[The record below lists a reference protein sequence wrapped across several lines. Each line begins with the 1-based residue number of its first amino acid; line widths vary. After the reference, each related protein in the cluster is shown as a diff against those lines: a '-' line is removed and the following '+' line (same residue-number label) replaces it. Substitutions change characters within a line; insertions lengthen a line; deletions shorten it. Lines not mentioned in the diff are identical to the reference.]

1 MDMCNCSKC
10 ENGFDDDDL
19 QSSASDF
26 SDDDLWRWGK
36 MRGFENE
43 IFWAGFRRS
52 KFLEKI
58 RIPCNTIE
66 GALSFH
72 RLGLVHI

>member
-1 MDMCNCSKC
+1 
-10 ENGFDDDDL
+10 
-19 QSSASDF
+19 
-26 SDDDLWRWGK
+26 

-66 GALSFH
+66 GALGSTGW
-72 RLGLVHI
+72 GLSIFSSWISVSCSKSGLPLVFNIMHFLQ

>member
-1 MDMCNCSKC
+1 
-10 ENGFDDDDL
+10 
-19 QSSASDF
+19 
-26 SDDDLWRWGK
+26 

-43 IFWAGFRRS
+43 IFWAGFRTS
-52 KFLEKI
+52 KFLGKI

-66 GALSFH
+66 GALGFH

>member
-1 MDMCNCSKC
+1 
-10 ENGFDDDDL
+10 
-19 QSSASDF
+19 
-26 SDDDLWRWGK
+26 

-43 IFWAGFRRS
+43 IFWAGFRS

-66 GALSFH
+66 GAVGFH
-72 RLGLVHI
+72 KLGLVHI

>member
-1 MDMCNCSKC
+1 
-10 ENGFDDDDL
+10 
-19 QSSASDF
+19 
-26 SDDDLWRWGK
+26 

-52 KFLEKI
+52 KFLEKT

-66 GALSFH
+66 GALGFH

>member
-1 MDMCNCSKC
+1 
-10 ENGFDDDDL
+10 
-19 QSSASDF
+19 
-26 SDDDLWRWGK
+26 

-66 GALSFH
+66 GALGFH